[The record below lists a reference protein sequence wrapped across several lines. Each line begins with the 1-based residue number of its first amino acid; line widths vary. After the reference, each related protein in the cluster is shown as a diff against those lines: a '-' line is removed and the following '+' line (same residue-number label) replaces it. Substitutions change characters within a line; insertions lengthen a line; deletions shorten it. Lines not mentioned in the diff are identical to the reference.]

1 MVSYGESDDTLMQ
14 RILEE
19 SLRDANV
26 PRHNERASSVGMND
40 SMDEVLLAKALE
52 DSLSFN
58 KHVTNSAA
66 KNETEEEAMILQ
78 AMEESMKDAAMPRAS
93 KTERLV
99 GTDSDTDDESLME
112 APM

>member
-1 MVSYGESDDTLMQ
+1 MVSYGDNDDALMQ

-19 SLRDANV
+19 SLNDANV
-26 PRHNERASSVGMND
+26 RRASRVGAPGPVGMND

-66 KNETEEEAMILQ
+66 KTETEETKNSRKKTKRGRRTKRKKTD
-78 AMEESMKDAAMPRAS
+78 EE
-93 KTERLV
+93 
-99 GTDSDTDDESLME
+99 E
-112 APM
+112 APVEDELPWP